1 MLVYRRVTKIFLEL
15 NKSTANGCLH
25 PFAGSSD
32 LNWRGFK
39 AELGGK
45 KHWSCQE
52 CFIHNGYFYV
62 SRPRGWC
69 RCELLG
75 CWQIPCLFFLRDP
88 FHVIPQHRFFAP
100 KRFSKNHGMLIFTAV
115 GNLELEHYMGNSGF
129 FGFCVKLCRRF
140 WSMPVVVGT
149 GKPLASHRAL

>member
-25 PFAGSSD
+25 PFDGSSD

-100 KRFSKNHGMLIFTAV
+100 KRFSKNHGMLIFTQQLGTWSWNTTWEIRV
-115 GNLELEHYMGNSGF
+115 FSGS
-129 FGFCVKLCRRF
+129 V
-140 WSMPVVVGT
+140 
-149 GKPLASHRAL
+149 